1 MSIALSDIKAYLRIN
16 HDVDDRYIEQ
26 LVAVAESFIKEQT
39 GVKYSDNDKVYR
51 QGVLFL
57 VAHLYDNRSAVT
69 DKTVNSVPYTL
80 DAIIK
85 HIKLR
90 GELEDDGGDN
100 DDNEQ
105 G

>member
-1 MSIALSDIKAYLRIN
+1 MSIELSDIKAYLRIN
-16 HDVDDRYIEQ
+16 HDVDDSYIKE
-26 LVAVAESFIKEQT
+26 LIGVAESFIKEQT
-39 GVKYSDNDKVYR
+39 GVEYSDKDKVYR

-69 DKTVNSVPYTL
+69 EKTLNIVPYTL

-90 GELEDDGGDN
+90 GKLEDDGGN
-100 DDNEQ
+100 NGEQ